1 MAGLLPQGMVCAGT
15 RPGADGS
22 GEPGGARLRLS
33 RPDEAGDRRGSR
45 EGRRGGAERKEHVS
59 SRRGTSVGDPRSGGA
74 CERDVPLT
82 TAVRGKM
89 HGSAT
94 LGWGGPRSPARRD
107 RPDLPAAATPGL
119 SPVLE
124 RNIRALQLRRQ
135 REEKEATAEERVAEA
150 ITRFTGSM
158 RFVYLHLAFFG
169 FWIVANLGWVPGV
182 PAWDPSFVVLAMVA
196 SVEAIFLSTFVLI
209 SQNRM
214 AAAADKR
221 ADLDLQISLLA
232 EHEVTRLVT
241 LVSGIADRMGV
252 KTEADAELEEITQ
265 DVAPEAVLDELEAT
279 EPGAEQH

>member
-1 MAGLLPQGMVCAGT
+1 MAAQC
-15 RPGADGS
+15 S
-22 GEPGGARLRLS
+22 EGEVA
-33 RPDEAGDRRGSR
+33 A
-45 EGRRGGAERKEHVS
+45 GRRAET
-59 SRRGTSVGDPRSGGA
+59 GPTYPPPPPR
-74 CERDVPLT
+74 
-82 TAVRGKM
+82 
-89 HGSAT
+89 
-94 LGWGGPRSPARRD
+94 
-107 RPDLPAAATPGL
+107 GL

-124 RNIRALQLRRQ
+124 RNIQALQLRRQ
-135 REEKEATAEERVAEA
+135 REEKQASPEERVADA

-169 FWIVANLGWVPGV
+169 FWIGANLGWIPGV

-241 LVSGIADRMGV
+241 LVSGIAGRLGV
-252 KTEADAELEEITQ
+252 ETEADADVQEITR
-265 DVAPEAVLDELEAT
+265 DIAPDAVLDELEAA
-279 EPGAEQH
+279 EPKAD

>member
-1 MAGLLPQGMVCAGT
+1 MAAQSLDRQARAGE
-15 RPGADGS
+15 GAGS
-22 GEPGGARLRLS
+22 GPTYPPPPPG
-33 RPDEAGDRRGSR
+33 
-45 EGRRGGAERKEHVS
+45 
-59 SRRGTSVGDPRSGGA
+59 
-74 CERDVPLT
+74 
-82 TAVRGKM
+82 
-89 HGSAT
+89 
-94 LGWGGPRSPARRD
+94 
-107 RPDLPAAATPGL
+107 GL

-135 REEKEATAEERVAEA
+135 REEDEATTQERLAEA

-169 FWIVANLGWVPGV
+169 FWLVANLGWIPGV
-182 PAWDPSFVVLAMVA
+182 PAWDPTFVVLAMIA

-221 ADLDLQISLLA
+221 SDLDLQISLLA

-252 KTEADAELEEITQ
+252 KTQADGELDEITR
-265 DVAPEAVLDELEAT
+265 DVAPEAVLDELEAA
-279 EPGAEQH
+279 EPDAEQR